1 MLPKDHK
8 PRGRRH
14 LRSIPSLLRCASY
27 SCITGFSFKG
37 EVRDPFRSVISAL
50 ESTKTPV
57 LAVDAPSSWNIENG
71 PPGSGP
77 GANYNPEALIS
88 LTAAKPLVTH
98 FEGRHF
104 IGGR

>member
-8 PRGRRH
+8 LRGRRH

-71 PPGSGP
+71 PTGSGP